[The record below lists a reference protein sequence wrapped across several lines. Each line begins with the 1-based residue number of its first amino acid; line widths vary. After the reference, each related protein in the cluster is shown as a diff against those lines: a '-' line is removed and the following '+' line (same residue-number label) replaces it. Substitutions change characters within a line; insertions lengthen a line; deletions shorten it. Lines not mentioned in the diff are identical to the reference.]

1 MAADNDDMALLRETI
16 ERALS
21 IADARLCHLVAAL
34 LAHCLDEIDRDRARD
49 S

>member
-34 LAHCLDEIDRDRARD
+34 LAHCLDEIDRARD